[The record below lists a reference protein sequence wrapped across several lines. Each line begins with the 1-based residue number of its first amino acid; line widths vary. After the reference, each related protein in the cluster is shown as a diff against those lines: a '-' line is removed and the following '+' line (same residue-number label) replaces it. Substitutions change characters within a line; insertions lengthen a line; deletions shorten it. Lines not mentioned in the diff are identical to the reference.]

1 MALLAERSPEGV
13 GAVGEHIMTPVVAG
27 LATVIG
33 VVAFAGGVVGVRRL
47 ARRASLR
54 RSWRK
59 FKRQQEAGV
68 TSLEWIYRVRPTQ
81 EGGGR
86 ALPVDRTLPT
96 SEGDQGRQIR
106 PQSPPFESRPG
117 DDRVGGEPP
126 RTEARRRRSEVL
138 ADAERRAAEIE
149 ESARRN
155 AEATRI
161 EAERK
166 ATVVIATAERRAVE
180 LEESALRST
189 ETARSE
195 AESKASAILT
205 TAERKAA
212 GIEESTLARAGAAL
226 EEAGHKAS
234 EIVAQAERERIR
246 LRNELAREQTLVEE
260 TRKKL
265 SALLESVLA
274 DVKDDSPQ
282 ETSRIGELREARDLR
297 N

>member
-1 MALLAERSPEGV
+1 MAALLAERSPERV
-13 GAVGEHIMTPVVAG
+13 GAVGEHIMTQVVAG

-33 VVAFAGGVVGVRRL
+33 VFAIVGGVVGVRRL

-54 RSWRK
+54 RSRRK
-59 FKRQQEAGV
+59 LRRQQEAGV
-68 TSLEWIYRVRPTQ
+68 TSLEWVYRVPAQ
-81 EGGGR
+81 EEGRR
-86 ALPVDRTLPT
+86 ALPVD
-96 SEGDQGRQIR
+96 
-106 PQSPPFESRPG
+106 
-117 DDRVGGEPP
+117 GEPP
-126 RTEARRRRSEVL
+126 RTEARRRPSEVL

-189 ETARSE
+189 ETAGSE

-212 GIEESTLARAGAAL
+212 EIEARGLARAEAAL
-226 EEAGHKAS
+226 EEAEHKAS

-246 LRNELAREQTLVEE
+246 LRNELAREETLVEE

-282 ETSRIGELREARDLR
+282 ETSRISELREARDLR
-297 N
+297 S

>member
-1 MALLAERSPEGV
+1 VAALLAERSPERV
-13 GAVGEHIMTPVVAG
+13 GAVGEHTMTPVVAA

-33 VVAFAGGVVGVRRL
+33 VFAIVGGVVGVRRL

-54 RSWRK
+54 RIRRK
-59 FKRQQEAGV
+59 LRRQQEAGV
-68 TSLEWIYRVRPTQ
+68 TSLEWVYRVRPAQ

-86 ALPVDRTLPT
+86 ALPVD
-96 SEGDQGRQIR
+96 
-106 PQSPPFESRPG
+106 
-117 DDRVGGEPP
+117 GEPP
-126 RTEARRRRSEVL
+126 RTEARRRPSEVL

-149 ESARRN
+149 ERARRN

-161 EAERK
+161 EAERE
-166 ATVVIATAERRAVE
+166 ATVVIATSERRAVE
-180 LEESALRST
+180 LDEGALRGT
-189 ETARSE
+189 ETARRE

-212 GIEESTLARAGAAL
+212 EIEERGLARAEAAL
-226 EEAGHKAS
+226 EEAEHKAS

-282 ETSRIGELREARDLR
+282 ETSRISELREARDLR
-297 N
+297 S

>member
-1 MALLAERSPEGV
+1 VAALLAERSPERV
-13 GAVGEHIMTPVVAG
+13 GAVGEHTMTPVVAA

-33 VVAFAGGVVGVRRL
+33 VFAIVGGVVGVRRL

-54 RSWRK
+54 RIRRK
-59 FKRQQEAGV
+59 LRRQQEAGV
-68 TSLEWIYRVRPTQ
+68 TSLEWVYRVRPAQ

-86 ALPVDRTLPT
+86 ALPVD
-96 SEGDQGRQIR
+96 
-106 PQSPPFESRPG
+106 
-117 DDRVGGEPP
+117 GEP
-126 RTEARRRRSEVL
+126 RTEARRRPSEVL

-149 ESARRN
+149 ERARRN

-161 EAERK
+161 EAERE
-166 ATVVIATAERRAVE
+166 ATVVIATAERRAIE
-180 LEESALRST
+180 LEEGALRST

-212 GIEESTLARAGAAL
+212 EIEERGLARAEAAL
-226 EEAGHKAS
+226 EEAEHKAS

-246 LRNELAREQTLVEE
+246 LRHELAREETLVEE

-282 ETSRIGELREARDLR
+282 ETSRISELREARDLR
-297 N
+297 S